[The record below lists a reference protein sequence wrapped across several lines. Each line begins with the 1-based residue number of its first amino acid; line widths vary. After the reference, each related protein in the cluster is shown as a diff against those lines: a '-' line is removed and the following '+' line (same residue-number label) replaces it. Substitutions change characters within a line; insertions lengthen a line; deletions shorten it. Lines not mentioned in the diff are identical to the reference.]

1 MKFRKYQVRQFGGR
15 YPEFQY
21 KEDKVYS
28 VIMHIDNP
36 KGTEV
41 YEHKEYINLTYEDAL
56 AKANALETGNIQ
68 PNMSDWQKLD
78 SI

>member
-36 KGTEV
+36 SGTDI
-41 YEHKEYINLTYEDAL
+41 YEHKEYINLNYADAL
-56 AKANALETGNIQ
+56 AKANALENSNVQ